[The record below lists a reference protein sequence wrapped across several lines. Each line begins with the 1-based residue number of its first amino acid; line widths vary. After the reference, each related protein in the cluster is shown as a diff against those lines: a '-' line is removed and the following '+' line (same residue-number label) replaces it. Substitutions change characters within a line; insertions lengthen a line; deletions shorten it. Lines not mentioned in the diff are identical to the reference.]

1 MRLDTIRQRL
11 TIVNARRSVAPAG
24 ATARISGSSGGPVS
38 QPFAPIPQVLAA
50 LRRGEII
57 VLVDDENRENEGDL
71 VVAAEKATPE
81 TINFM
86 LRYARGVLCLALEGA
101 KIDALK
107 LSPLDPDDCRL
118 ESTAWHTSIDLRSGI
133 TTGTSAQDRALTIRE
148 ATRPDVRAESFRSG
162 HVPTLRARDG
172 GVLVRAGHTEGGVD
186 LMRLAGLE
194 PAAVIIEIM
203 REDGTMARLPD
214 LISFAEERG
223 LLLTSIA
230 DLIRHRR
237 REERLVEYVAGSRLP
252 TRYGV
257 FAQYV
262 YVARHDPEPHV
273 ALVKGDDVR
282 PEAVRGNRDPIL
294 DPVLVRPHS
303 ECLTGDTFGSI
314 RCDCGEQLARALTLI
329 QQEGR
334 GVLLYMRQEG
344 RGIGFVNKI
353 RAYALQDEGLD
364 TVEANE
370 RLGFPADLRHYGIGA
385 QILHDLG
392 LRKIRLLTNNPRK
405 VAGLEGYGIQIV
417 EQIPLRIDA
426 CRENEA
432 YLRAKK
438 SKLGHL
444 L

>member
-1 MRLDTIRQRL
+1 M
-11 TIVNARRSVAPAG
+11 
-24 ATARISGSSGGPVS
+24 S
-38 QPFAPIPQVLAA
+38 QPFAPIPQALAA
-50 LRRGEII
+50 LRRGEMI
-57 VLVDDENRENEGDL
+57 VLVDDERRENEGDL
-71 VVAAEKATPE
+71 VVAAEHATPE
-81 TINFM
+81 VVNFM
-86 LRYARGVLCLALEGA
+86 LRHACGILCLALDGA

-107 LSPLDPDDCRL
+107 LAPLDPNDASL
-118 ESTAWHTSIDLRSGI
+118 ESTAWHTSIDVRTGI
-133 TTGTSAQDRALTIRE
+133 TTGTSAHDRALTIR
-148 ATRPDVRAESFRSG
+148 AAARPDARAESFRSG
-162 HVPTLRARDG
+162 HVATLRAREG
-172 GVLVRAGHTEGGVD
+172 GVLVRAGHTEGGSD

-203 REDGTMARLPD
+203 RADGTMARLPD
-214 LISFAEERG
+214 LIPFAQAHG
-223 LLLTSIA
+223 LLIASIA
-230 DLIRHRR
+230 DLIRYRR
-237 REERLVEYVAGSRLP
+237 REERLIEYLVGSTLP
-252 TRYGV
+252 TKFGP
-257 FAQYV
+257 FFQYV
-262 YVARHDPEPHV
+262 YEARHDPEPHV
-273 ALVKGDDVR
+273 ALVKGDDIR
-282 PEAVRGNRDPIL
+282 PEAARGNRDPIL

-329 QQEGR
+329 QHEGR

-353 RAYALQDEGLD
+353 RAYALQDQGLD

-405 VAGLEGYGIQIV
+405 IAGLEGYGIQIV
-417 EQIPLRIDA
+417 EQVPLRVDA

-432 YLRAKK
+432 YLQVKK
-438 SKLGHL
+438 AKLGHL